1 MVFFRAWGGTEQI
14 AGSTSILVNRGRER
28 CLRIQRQTHILAR
41 NSMNNVVRRRPQ
53 QLRNDR
59 ELINMILP
67 RKQWLPLQHLGK
79 DAARAP
85 DIDLDVVLLPRQHDL
100 GRAVVARRDV
110 ARHLRVLDA
119 REPEVA
125 DLEVAVLVDEDV
137 GGLEVAVHDAGAVD
151 VFEAA
156 KDLIEEVLDELLFEG
171 AGGEEAV
178 EVGAEELGDEVAGA
192 VLGGRFYV
200 VCGRGRGVHVFEGG
214 NEDVAEG
221 DDLVVVRAL
230 YFVARVRGGIS
241 HSHA

>member
-1 MVFFRAWGGTEQI
+1 
-14 AGSTSILVNRGRER
+14 
-28 CLRIQRQTHILAR
+28 
-41 NSMNNVVRRRPQ
+41 
-53 QLRNDR
+53 
-59 ELINMILP
+59 MILP
-67 RKQWLPLQHLGK
+67 REQRLPLQHLGK

-156 KDLIEEVLDELLFEG
+156 KDLVEEVLDELLFEG
-171 AGGEEAV
+171 AGGEETV
-178 EVGAEELGDEVAGA
+178 EVGAEELGDEVARGE
-192 VLGGRFYV
+192 VLGRRFCV
-200 VCGRGRGVHVFEGG
+200 VCGTGRGVHVFEGG

-230 YFVARVRGGIS
+230 SFVARVRGGIS